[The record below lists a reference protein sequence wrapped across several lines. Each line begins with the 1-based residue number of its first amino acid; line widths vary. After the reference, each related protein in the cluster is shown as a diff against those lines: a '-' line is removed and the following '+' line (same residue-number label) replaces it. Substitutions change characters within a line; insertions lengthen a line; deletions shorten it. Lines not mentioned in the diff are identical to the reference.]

1 MSPLFQG
8 DLEMGDLKQFV
19 INFGSL
25 PNGEHEFNFEV
36 DDTFFQHFE
45 NSLIQKGD
53 VGVLVVMEKKENM
66 LLLDFTMEGVVTVPC
81 DRCLE
86 DLDLEIEAYN
96 ELIVKFG
103 AEEEEETEEVV
114 VLSPKEYE
122 LNVAQYIYEF
132 LTVLIPLRNVHD
144 EEENGQGCDPEVL
157 KEIEKHLAKEPSNE
171 KEEDAPID
179 PRWEALKNI
188 NPN

>member
-1 MSPLFQG
+1 MS
-8 DLEMGDLKQFV
+8 DLKQFV

-53 VGVLVVMEKKENM
+53 LGVLVVMEKKENM
-66 LLLDFTMEGVVTVPC
+66 LLLDFTMEGIVTVPC

-86 DLDLEIEAYN
+86 DLDLEIESYN

-103 AEEEEETEEVV
+103 EESEEETDDVV
-114 VLSPKEYE
+114 VISPKENE

-144 EEENGQGCDPEVL
+144 EETDGQGCDPEVL
-157 KEIEKHLAKEPSNE
+157 KVIEKHLAKPEAE
-171 KEEDAPID
+171 AEAETPID
-179 PRWEALKNI
+179 PRWDALKNI

>member
-1 MSPLFQG
+1 MS
-8 DLEMGDLKQFV
+8 DLKEFV

-25 PNGEHEFNFEV
+25 PNGEHEFHFEI
-36 DDTFFQHFE
+36 DDSFFQHYE
-45 NSLIQKGD
+45 NSIIQKGEVD
-53 VGVLVVMEKKENM
+53 VLVVMEKKETM
-66 LLLDFTMEGVVTVPC
+66 LMLDFTMEGTVTVPC

-86 DLDLEIEAYN
+86 DLYLDIEGYN

-103 AEEEEETEEVV
+103 EEGEDDTDEVV

-132 LTVLIPLRNVHD
+132 LSIMLPLRNVHD
-144 EEENGQGCDPEVL
+144 EQDGQACDPEVL
-157 KEIEKHLAKEPSNE
+157 RHIEKHTIKETPS
-171 KEEDAPID
+171 EEEPPID
-179 PRWEALKNI
+179 PRWDALRNI